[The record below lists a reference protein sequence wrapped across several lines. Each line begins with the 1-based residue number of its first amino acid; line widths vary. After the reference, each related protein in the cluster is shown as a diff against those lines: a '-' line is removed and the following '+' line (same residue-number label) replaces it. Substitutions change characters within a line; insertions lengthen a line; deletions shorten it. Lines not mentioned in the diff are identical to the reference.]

1 MSGHHTYQSLPPMS
15 RNGVC
20 TVHEEPEPFD
30 QSAEH
35 EAWELRMNEAKNG
48 GPMSVIPSLDAS
60 SPRSSHQGASIGR
73 EDATPGRNGEKKKVR
88 IRLASPFGNA
98 GKSSLDSRKLTAGSR
113 SILRSR
119 SKREP
124 YVPDRSKPTI
134 PYEGERR
141 FLKKFIAENFQ
152 DSELID
158 YDRAH

>member
-1 MSGHHTYQSLPPMS
+1 M
-15 RNGVC
+15 
-20 TVHEEPEPFD
+20 D
-30 QSAEH
+30 Q
-35 EAWELRMNEAKNG
+35 AKNG

-60 SPRSSHQGASIGR
+60 SPRSSHEGTPIGR
-73 EDATPGRNGEKKKVR
+73 QDATPPGRNGEKKKVR
-88 IRLASPFGNA
+88 IRLVSPIGNA
-98 GKSSLDSRKLTAGSR
+98 GKSSLDSRKLTAGSG

-124 YVPDRSKPTI
+124 YVPDRSKPMI